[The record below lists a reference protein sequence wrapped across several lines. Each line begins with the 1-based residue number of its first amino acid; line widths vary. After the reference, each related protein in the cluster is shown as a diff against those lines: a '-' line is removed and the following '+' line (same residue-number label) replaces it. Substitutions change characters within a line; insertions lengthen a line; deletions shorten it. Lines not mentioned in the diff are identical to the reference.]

1 MNSLYLQKIKTSCP
15 ELDIQNIRENRDGL
29 INDVFIINEDR
40 VFRFAKDIKGTK
52 KALKNEIQFVKLIEP
67 YVGLNV
73 PEFDLIED
81 DFVSYPYI
89 PGKPLLRNDIVILI
103 DSEQDKLAQQLAQF
117 LKEMHTLPEGV
128 WTEHEIGPS
137 DVNRNRDVWC
147 KLYEDIQEQL
157 FPHMMSH
164 AIELVRRH
172 FEPVISDRLSMEYQP
187 ALINGDM
194 GAYHILYDS
203 AQKMINGVIDFGT
216 AGVGDPA
223 ADLACMLYY
232 YGENFVQRMN
242 KFYPE
247 LNEAID
253 RARFWAGTF
262 ELQCALGG
270 IRTKNLSWFMTHLGG
285 MKDMNPLTVKAE

>member
-1 MNSLYLQKIKTSCP
+1 MKSRYIDRIKENFPNIDINSIS
-15 ELDIQNIRENRDGL
+15 ENNDGL

-40 VFRFAKDIKGTK
+40 VFRFAKDIKGAK
-52 KALKNEIQFVKLIEP
+52 KALKNEVQFVKLIAP

-73 PEFDLIED
+73 PDFDLIED
-81 DFVSYPYI
+81 DFVSYQFI
-89 PGKPLLRNDIVILI
+89 SGKPLLRNDIVILI

-117 LKEMHTLPEGV
+117 LKALHTLPEV
-128 WTEHEIGPS
+128 MWTEHEIGPS

-147 KLYEDIQEQL
+147 KLYADIQDQL

-164 AIELVRRH
+164 AKELVRRH
-172 FEPVISDRLSMEYQP
+172 FEPVISDMLSMEYRP

-203 AQKMINGVIDFGT
+203 DQKKINGVIDFGT

-232 YGENFVQRMN
+232 YGKSFVQRMN
-242 KFYPE
+242 KYYPD
-247 LNEAID
+247 LYEAIE

-262 ELQCALGG
+262 DLQCALAG

-285 MKDMNPLTVKAE
+285 MKDMNPLTVKTE